1 MAEGALYPFGFG
13 LSYTTFAYE
22 NVQLSSPKISPSGE
36 LVVSC
41 VIKNTGVRA
50 GDEVVQMYFHQDTSS
65 VTTYELNLCGFTRVH
80 LNPGES
86 KKVSFKLPASQL
98 ELINRSGKRVVEPG
112 TFQVML
118 GSGSE
123 DLRLTASFE
132 VESSAL

>member
-13 LSYTTFAYE
+13 LSYTTFVYE
-22 NVQLSSPKISPSGE
+22 NIQLSSPKITPSGE
-36 LVVSC
+36 LTVSC
-41 VIKNTGVRA
+41 VLKNTGTRA

-65 VTTYELNLCGFTRVH
+65 VTTYELNLCGFARLH
-80 LNPGES
+80 LQPGES
-86 KKVSFKLPASQL
+86 RRVELKLSASQL

-118 GSGSE
+118 GSGSA

-132 VESSAL
+132 VE